1 MAKKSYA
8 ENISSAEIMQA
19 GLGNNSERAE
29 KRGLDKEFME
39 KLNINLK
46 KTVSLNFEQERLKAE
61 LMLKTAALDA
71 QLKVLKAQVSEARK
85 IVKIEFQK
93 EQWKEFG
100 IEAKV

>member
-8 ENISSAEIMQA
+8 ENINTAEMMQS
-19 GLGNNSERAE
+19 GLRNNSERAA

-39 KLNINLK
+39 KLSLNLK
-46 KTVSLNFEQERLKAE
+46 STVALNIEQERLKAE
-61 LMLKTAALDA
+61 LKLKTAALDT
-71 QLKVLKAQVSEARK
+71 QLKALNKQVSEARK

-100 IEAKV
+100 IEAKM

>member
-19 GLGNNSERAE
+19 GLGNNSERAA

>member
-1 MAKKSYA
+1 MTKKSYA

-19 GLGNNSERAE
+19 GLGNNSERAA

-46 KTVSLNFEQERLKAE
+46 KTVTLNFEQERLKAE